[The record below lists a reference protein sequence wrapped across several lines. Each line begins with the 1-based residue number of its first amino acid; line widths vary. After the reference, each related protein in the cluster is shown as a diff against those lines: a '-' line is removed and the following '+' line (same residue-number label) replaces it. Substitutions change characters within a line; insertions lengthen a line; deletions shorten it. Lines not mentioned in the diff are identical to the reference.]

1 MKRRTALG
9 LLAITGA
16 AGLVLTG
23 SAQAANIVLGGWGS
37 ITADIGGGALVWSDT
52 APAKTATFTYW
63 RTDTGRAAFSGSIGK
78 ATKPV
83 VIRTSAG
90 SSNGARVRATGTDKG
105 YVTIA
110 RDLSRVGIRYVTIAP
125 GAAYAG
131 PIIWCCDSESAEVVV
146 SSDGRDGAPA
156 PAGAGLDGTRVRW
169 IASSASGAVLG
180 SASPVEGDLRAT
192 SVSIPGNTGPGLASI
207 ATGVAAWADRGAT
220 AISIGIPGDDG
231 VSGLRGVA
239 QGGIVKSV
247 FATPAFVVTVVK
259 SGSRAK
265 VMRTDVASGT
275 ARTVWSGSGTPV
287 VAAGGNAIVIGS
299 GSKVFSSKGGAK
311 ARAAGTAKGIVAAL
325 ATDGT
330 RIVVFERITRKVT
343 VKKRATNVK
352 STVGRVLGSV
362 R

>member
-90 SSNGARVRATGTDKG
+90 SSNGARVRATGTDRG
-105 YVTIA
+105 
-110 RDLSRVGIRYVTIAP
+110 YVTIAP

-180 SASPVEGDLRAT
+180 SASPIEGDLRAT

>member
-90 SSNGARVRATGTDKG
+90 SSNGARVRATGTDRG
-105 YVTIA
+105 
-110 RDLSRVGIRYVTIAP
+110 YVTIAP

-265 VMRTDVASGT
+265 VVRTDVASGT

>member
-52 APAKTATFTYW
+52 APAKTAAFTYW

-105 YVTIA
+105 
-110 RDLSRVGIRYVTIAP
+110 YVTIAP

-207 ATGVAAWADRGAT
+207 ATGVAAWAERGAT

-247 FATPAFVVTVVK
+247 FATPAFVMTVVK

-265 VMRTDVASGT
+265 VVRTDVTSGT

>member
-37 ITADIGGGALVWSDT
+37 ITADIGGRALVWSDT

-78 ATKPV
+78 VTKPV

-90 SSNGARVRATGTDKG
+90 SSNGARVRATGTDRG
-105 YVTIA
+105 
-110 RDLSRVGIRYVTIAP
+110 YVTIAP

-207 ATGVAAWADRGAT
+207 ATGVAAWAERGAT

-231 VSGLRGVA
+231 VSGLRSVA
-239 QGGIVKSV
+239 QGGTVKSV
-247 FATPAFVVTVVK
+247 FATPTFVVTVVK

-265 VMRTDVASGT
+265 VVRTDVASGT
-275 ARTVWSGSGTPV
+275 ARAVWSGSGTPV

-311 ARAAGTAKGIVAAL
+311 ARAAGTAKGVVAAL

-352 STVGRVLGSV
+352 STVVRVLGSV

>member
-9 LLAITGA
+9 LLALTGA
-16 AGLVLTG
+16 AGLALTG

-52 APAKTATFTYW
+52 APAKTAAFTYW

-90 SSNGARVRATGTDKG
+90 SSNGARVRATGTDRG
-105 YVTIA
+105 
-110 RDLSRVGIRYVTIAP
+110 YVTIAP

-247 FATPAFVVTVVK
+247 FATPAFVMTVVK

-265 VMRTDVASGT
+265 VVRTDVTSGT

>member
-90 SSNGARVRATGTDKG
+90 SSNGARVRATGTDRG
-105 YVTIA
+105 
-110 RDLSRVGIRYVTIAP
+110 YVTIAP

-180 SASPVEGDLRAT
+180 SASPIEGDLRAT

-207 ATGVAAWADRGAT
+207 ATGVAAWAERGAT

>member
-1 MKRRTALG
+1 MKRRAALG

-16 AGLVLTG
+16 AGLALTG

-90 SSNGARVRATGTDKG
+90 ISTGARVRATGTDRG
-105 YVTIA
+105 
-110 RDLSRVGIRYVTIAP
+110 YVTIAP

-146 SSDGRDGAPA
+146 SSDGRDGAPS
-156 PAGAGLDGTRVRW
+156 PAGAGLDGSRVRW
-169 IASSASGAVLG
+169 IAGSASGAVLG

-265 VMRTDVASGT
+265 VVRTDVASGT

-287 VAAGGNAIVIGS
+287 LATGGAAIVIGT
-299 GSKVFSSKGGAK
+299 GSKVLSSRGGAK

-343 VKKRATNVK
+343 VKKRTTNVK
-352 STVGRVLGSV
+352 STVVRVLGSV

>member
-16 AGLVLTG
+16 AGLALTG

-52 APAKTATFTYW
+52 APAKPAAFTYW
-63 RTDTGRAAFSGSIGK
+63 RTDTGRAAFSGTIGK

-90 SSNGARVRATGTDKG
+90 ISNGARVRATGTDKG
-105 YVTIA
+105 
-110 RDLSRVGIRYVTIAP
+110 YVTIAP

-207 ATGVAAWADRGAT
+207 ATGVAAWAERGAT

-265 VMRTDVASGT
+265 VVRTDVASGT

-299 GSKVFSSKGGAK
+299 GSNVFSSKGGAK

>member
-52 APAKTATFTYW
+52 APAKTAAFTYW

-90 SSNGARVRATGTDKG
+90 SSNGARVRATGTDRG
-105 YVTIA
+105 
-110 RDLSRVGIRYVTIAP
+110 YVTIAP

-247 FATPAFVVTVVK
+247 FATPAFVMTVVK

-265 VMRTDVASGT
+265 VVRTDVTSGT

>member
-90 SSNGARVRATGTDKG
+90 SSNGARVRATGTDRG
-105 YVTIA
+105 
-110 RDLSRVGIRYVTIAP
+110 YVTIAP

-220 AISIGIPGDDG
+220 TISIGIPGDDG

-247 FATPAFVVTVVK
+247 FATPAFVMTVVK

-265 VMRTDVASGT
+265 VVRTDVTSGT

>member
-90 SSNGARVRATGTDKG
+90 SSNGARVRATGTDRG
-105 YVTIA
+105 
-110 RDLSRVGIRYVTIAP
+110 YVTIAP

-265 VMRTDVASGT
+265 VVRTDVTSGT

>member
-105 YVTIA
+105 
-110 RDLSRVGIRYVTIAP
+110 YVTIAP

-247 FATPAFVVTVVK
+247 FATPAFVMTVVK

>member
-1 MKRRTALG
+1 MKRRAALG

-90 SSNGARVRATGTDKG
+90 SSNGARVRATGTDRG
-105 YVTIA
+105 
-110 RDLSRVGIRYVTIAP
+110 YVTIAP

-247 FATPAFVVTVVK
+247 FATPAFVMTVVK

-265 VMRTDVASGT
+265 VVRTDVTSGT

>member
-90 SSNGARVRATGTDKG
+90 SSNGARVRATGTDRG
-105 YVTIA
+105 
-110 RDLSRVGIRYVTIAP
+110 YVTIAP

-207 ATGVAAWADRGAT
+207 ATGVAAWAERGAT

-265 VMRTDVASGT
+265 VVRTDVASGT

>member
-110 RDLSRVGIRYVTIAP
+110 P

-207 ATGVAAWADRGAT
+207 ATGVAAWAERGAT

-247 FATPAFVVTVVK
+247 FATPAFVMTVVK

-265 VMRTDVASGT
+265 VVRTDVTSGT

>member
-16 AGLVLTG
+16 AGLALTG

-52 APAKTATFTYW
+52 APAKTAAFTYW

-90 SSNGARVRATGTDKG
+90 ISNGARVRATGTDKG
-105 YVTIA
+105 
-110 RDLSRVGIRYVTIAP
+110 YVTIAP

-207 ATGVAAWADRGAT
+207 ATGVAAWAERGAT

-265 VMRTDVASGT
+265 VVRTDVASGT

-299 GSKVFSSKGGAK
+299 GSNVFSSKGGAK

>member
-1 MKRRTALG
+1 M
-9 LLAITGA
+9 
-16 AGLVLTG
+16 
-23 SAQAANIVLGGWGS
+23 
-37 ITADIGGGALVWSDT
+37 
-52 APAKTATFTYW
+52 
-63 RTDTGRAAFSGSIGK
+63 
-78 ATKPV
+78 
-83 VIRTSAG
+83 
-90 SSNGARVRATGTDKG
+90 
-105 YVTIA
+105 
-110 RDLSRVGIRYVTIAP
+110 
-125 GAAYAG
+125 
-131 PIIWCCDSESAEVVV
+131 
-146 SSDGRDGAPA
+146 
-156 PAGAGLDGTRVRW
+156 
-169 IASSASGAVLG
+169 LG

-192 SVSIPGNTGPGLASI
+192 SVSSPGNTGPGLASI

-247 FATPAFVVTVVK
+247 FATPAFVMTVVK

-265 VMRTDVASGT
+265 VVRTDVTSGT

-287 VAAGGNAIVIGS
+287 VAAGVNAIVIGS

>member
-9 LLAITGA
+9 LLALTGA
-16 AGLVLTG
+16 AGLALTG

-52 APAKTATFTYW
+52 APAKTAAFTYW

-90 SSNGARVRATGTDKG
+90 ISNGARVRATGTDKG
-105 YVTIA
+105 
-110 RDLSRVGIRYVTIAP
+110 YVTIAP

-207 ATGVAAWADRGAT
+207 ATGVAAWAERGAT

-265 VMRTDVASGT
+265 VVRTDVASGT

-299 GSKVFSSKGGAK
+299 GSNVFSSKGGAK

>member
-9 LLAITGA
+9 LLALTGA
-16 AGLVLTG
+16 AGLALTG

-90 SSNGARVRATGTDKG
+90 ISNGARVRATGTDKG
-105 YVTIA
+105 
-110 RDLSRVGIRYVTIAP
+110 YVTIAP

-220 AISIGIPGDDG
+220 AISIGIPGDEG

-239 QGGIVKSV
+239 QGGTVKSV

-265 VMRTDVASGT
+265 VVRTDVASGT

-287 VAAGGNAIVIGS
+287 VAAGGAAIVIGT

-343 VKKRATNVK
+343 VKKRTTNVK
-352 STVGRVLGSV
+352 STVVRVLGSV

>member
-90 SSNGARVRATGTDKG
+90 ISNGARVRATGTDKG
-105 YVTIA
+105 
-110 RDLSRVGIRYVTIAP
+110 YVTIAP

-207 ATGVAAWADRGAT
+207 ATGVAAWAERGAT

-247 FATPAFVVTVVK
+247 FATPAFVMTVVK

-265 VMRTDVASGT
+265 VVRTDVTSGT

>member
-1 MKRRTALG
+1 MAVNPAGAGMSVAQRFG
-9 LLAITGA
+9 GA
-16 AGLVLTG
+16 AGLAHVRPGFCFSADFDALFALGWPHVRFVVDGHRDDESPHAAALRILT
-23 SAQAANIVLGGWGS
+23 AGG
-37 ITADIGGGALVWSDT
+37 DP
-52 APAKTATFTYW
+52 PA
-63 RTDTGRAAFSGSIGK
+63 R
-78 ATKPV
+78 
-83 VIRTSAG
+83 
-90 SSNGARVRATGTDKG
+90 
-105 YVTIA
+105 
-110 RDLSRVGIRYVTIAP
+110 L
-125 GAAYAG
+125 
-131 PIIWCCDSESAEVVV
+131 
-146 SSDGRDGAPA
+146 
-156 PAGAGLDGTRVRW
+156 RW
-169 IASSASGAVLG
+169 
-180 SASPVEGDLRAT
+180 P
-192 SVSIPGNTGPGLASI
+192 
-207 ATGVAAWADRGAT
+207 
-220 AISIGIPGDDG
+220 
-231 VSGLRGVA
+231 RGVA

-247 FATPAFVVTVVK
+247 FATPAFVMTVVK

-265 VMRTDVASGT
+265 VVRTDVTSGT

>member
-90 SSNGARVRATGTDKG
+90 SSNGARVRATGTDRG
-105 YVTIA
+105 
-110 RDLSRVGIRYVTIAP
+110 YVTIAP

-207 ATGVAAWADRGAT
+207 ATGVAAWAERGAT

-247 FATPAFVVTVVK
+247 FATPAFVMTVVK

-265 VMRTDVASGT
+265 VVRTDVTSGT

>member
-52 APAKTATFTYW
+52 APAKTAAFTYW

-105 YVTIA
+105 
-110 RDLSRVGIRYVTIAP
+110 YVTIAP

-180 SASPVEGDLRAT
+180 SASPIEGDLRAT

-207 ATGVAAWADRGAT
+207 ATGVAAWAERGAT

>member
-105 YVTIA
+105 
-110 RDLSRVGIRYVTIAP
+110 YVTIAP

-265 VMRTDVASGT
+265 VVRTDVASGT

>member
-105 YVTIA
+105 
-110 RDLSRVGIRYVTIAP
+110 YVTIAP

-247 FATPAFVVTVVK
+247 FATPAFVMTVVK

-265 VMRTDVASGT
+265 VVRTDVTSGT

>member
-1 MKRRTALG
+1 MKRRAALG

-90 SSNGARVRATGTDKG
+90 SSNGARVRATGTDRG
-105 YVTIA
+105 
-110 RDLSRVGIRYVTIAP
+110 YVTIAP

-265 VMRTDVASGT
+265 VVRTDVASGT

>member
-1 MKRRTALG
+1 MKRRAALG

-90 SSNGARVRATGTDKG
+90 SSNGARVRATGTDRG
-105 YVTIA
+105 
-110 RDLSRVGIRYVTIAP
+110 YVTIAP

-239 QGGIVKSV
+239 QSGIVKSV

-265 VMRTDVASGT
+265 VVRTDVASGT

>member
-16 AGLVLTG
+16 AGLALTG

-105 YVTIA
+105 
-110 RDLSRVGIRYVTIAP
+110 YVTIAP

-207 ATGVAAWADRGAT
+207 ATGVAAWAERGAT

>member
-16 AGLVLTG
+16 AGLALTG

-105 YVTIA
+105 
-110 RDLSRVGIRYVTIAP
+110 YVTIAP

-207 ATGVAAWADRGAT
+207 ATGVAAWAERGAT

-265 VMRTDVASGT
+265 VVRTDVASGT

-299 GSKVFSSKGGAK
+299 GSNVFSSKGGAK

>member
-52 APAKTATFTYW
+52 APAKTAAFTYW

-90 SSNGARVRATGTDKG
+90 ISNGARVRATGTDKG
-105 YVTIA
+105 
-110 RDLSRVGIRYVTIAP
+110 YVTIAP

-180 SASPVEGDLRAT
+180 SASPIEGDLRAT

-207 ATGVAAWADRGAT
+207 ATGVAAWAERGAT

>member
-9 LLAITGA
+9 LLALTGA
-16 AGLVLTG
+16 AGLALTG

-90 SSNGARVRATGTDKG
+90 ISNGARVRATGTDKG
-105 YVTIA
+105 
-110 RDLSRVGIRYVTIAP
+110 YVTIAP

-239 QGGIVKSV
+239 QGGTVKSV

-265 VMRTDVASGT
+265 VVRTDVASGT

-287 VAAGGNAIVIGS
+287 VAAGGNAIVIGT
-299 GSKVFSSKGGAK
+299 GSKVFSSRGGAK
-311 ARAAGTAKGIVAAL
+311 ARAAGTAKGVVAAL

-343 VKKRATNVK
+343 VKKRTTNVK
-352 STVGRVLGSV
+352 STVVRVLGSV

>member
-16 AGLVLTG
+16 AGLALTG

-105 YVTIA
+105 
-110 RDLSRVGIRYVTIAP
+110 YVTIAP

-207 ATGVAAWADRGAT
+207 ATGVAAWAERGAT

-265 VMRTDVASGT
+265 VVRTDVTSGT

>member
-90 SSNGARVRATGTDKG
+90 SSNGARVRATGTDRG
-105 YVTIA
+105 
-110 RDLSRVGIRYVTIAP
+110 YVTIAP

-207 ATGVAAWADRGAT
+207 ATGVAAWAERGAT

-247 FATPAFVVTVVK
+247 FATPAFVMTVVK

>member
-16 AGLVLTG
+16 AGLALTG

-90 SSNGARVRATGTDKG
+90 ISNGARVRATGTDKG
-105 YVTIA
+105 
-110 RDLSRVGIRYVTIAP
+110 YVTIAP

-207 ATGVAAWADRGAT
+207 ATGVAAWAERGAT

-265 VMRTDVASGT
+265 VVRTDVASGT

-299 GSKVFSSKGGAK
+299 GSNVFSSKGGAK

>member
-90 SSNGARVRATGTDKG
+90 ISNGARVRATGTDKG
-105 YVTIA
+105 
-110 RDLSRVGIRYVTIAP
+110 YVTIAP

-207 ATGVAAWADRGAT
+207 ATGVAAWAERGAT

-265 VMRTDVASGT
+265 VVRTDVASGT

>member
-90 SSNGARVRATGTDKG
+90 ISNGARVRATGTDKG
-105 YVTIA
+105 
-110 RDLSRVGIRYVTIAP
+110 YVTIAP

-207 ATGVAAWADRGAT
+207 ATGVAAWAERGAT

-265 VMRTDVASGT
+265 VVRTDVASGT

-299 GSKVFSSKGGAK
+299 GSNVFSSKGGAK

>member
-9 LLAITGA
+9 LLALTRA
-16 AGLVLTG
+16 AGLALTG

-52 APAKTATFTYW
+52 APAKTAAFTYW

-105 YVTIA
+105 
-110 RDLSRVGIRYVTIAP
+110 YVTIAP

-247 FATPAFVVTVVK
+247 FATPAFVMTVVK

-265 VMRTDVASGT
+265 VVRTDVTSGT

-343 VKKRATNVK
+343 VKKRTTNVK
-352 STVGRVLGSV
+352 STVVRVLGSV

>member
-16 AGLVLTG
+16 TGLVLTG

-90 SSNGARVRATGTDKG
+90 SSNGARVRATGTDRG
-105 YVTIA
+105 
-110 RDLSRVGIRYVTIAP
+110 YVTIAP

-207 ATGVAAWADRGAT
+207 ATGVAAWAERGAT

-247 FATPAFVVTVVK
+247 FATPAFVMTVVK

-265 VMRTDVASGT
+265 VVRTDVTSGT